1 MDVIPLDVSGKELG
15 AHTCTCEMLSSH
27 EGKTSLVLLGKR
39 SVDFHCQL
47 SQMQIE
53 ALLDKC
59 TPGKKVYKYKQEVC
73 IDVLE
78 IESTEQR

>member
-1 MDVIPLDVSGKELG
+1 M
-15 AHTCTCEMLSSH
+15 
-27 EGKTSLVLLGKR
+27 LLGKR

>member
-1 MDVIPLDVSGKELG
+1 
-15 AHTCTCEMLSSH
+15 
-27 EGKTSLVLLGKR
+27 
-39 SVDFHCQL
+39 
-47 SQMQIE
+47 MQIE